1 MEPITVFLDD
11 PKFPNTTLGED
22 EWENAETLA
31 NWISIDIFGNYVGKE
46 AVLTDQE
53 KNVLDIVAVEFF
65 GSEEAFDRF
74 MNGTAYNEA
83 EQKELDAAVRSFLE
97 RYPVRDDPKLQIQ
110 PFDELAEL
118 DFMPYTTLTRTQW
131 EQVEEILDHR
141 LPDNIWR
148 RKYPDYE
155 GEDDFKDA
163 DGNPIEYPDLTKGQS
178 KAVDTVFTELFG
190 EASIYNRWAR
200 QSSDLTGE

>member
-1 MEPITVFLDD
+1 MLPNLFQDTLDGTKTGDQLNDNEKRALDVLTKRIFNDEIAERWLYTTDTTSFNSVAQGLFDESARQFLEIYSDNALAALEPITVFLDD

-110 PFDELAEL
+110 PFD
-118 DFMPYTTLTRTQW
+118 
-131 EQVEEILDHR
+131 
-141 LPDNIWR
+141 
-148 RKYPDYE
+148 
-155 GEDDFKDA
+155 
-163 DGNPIEYPDLTKGQS
+163 
-178 KAVDTVFTELFG
+178 
-190 EASIYNRWAR
+190 
-200 QSSDLTGE
+200 